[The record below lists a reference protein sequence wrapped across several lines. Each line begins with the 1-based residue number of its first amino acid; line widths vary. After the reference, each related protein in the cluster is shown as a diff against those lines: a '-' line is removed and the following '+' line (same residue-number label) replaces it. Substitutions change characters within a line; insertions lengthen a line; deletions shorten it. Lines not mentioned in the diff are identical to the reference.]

1 MDRALYSHTTQQT
14 IGSHANL
21 RADHGKWSL
30 FFKVWTGS
38 MAKVMGNKPAATSTP
53 DFSSPTRGL
62 LCRCTLFWGNLRMTG
77 YAMTECWT
85 VPFIIFYQ
93 HGTHTYAN
101 RTSRNNEYEQYKLAE
116 YKATCN
122 TTVPKLCYDIVMVRQ
137 SHGWS
142 QSTNF
147 KTWKSTHERIMI
159 IMTSSSR
166 TKSNSCAAVHV
177 KSAGSVVTVSLVPSQ
192 CSDTRVS
199 NTQKTIDLE
208 DDQML
213 HTHAF
218 NFSQLLASATTT
230 TIHNKNIRSSY
241 QCFISF
247 WNIMKTRSLWT
258 HTRSDN
264 VVVAYVRINA

>member
-1 MDRALYSHTTQQT
+1 MRWQNVEQCLLSSLSTWNTHIRKQNITEQWIWT
-14 IGSHANL
+14 IH
-21 RADHGKWSL
+21 
-30 FFKVWTGS
+30 
-38 MAKVMGNKPAATSTP
+38 
-53 DFSSPTRGL
+53 
-62 LCRCTLFWGNLRMTG
+62 
-77 YAMTECWT
+77 
-85 VPFIIFYQ
+85 
-93 HGTHTYAN
+93 
-101 RTSRNNEYEQYKLAE
+101 
-116 YKATCN
+116 KATCN

-142 QSTNF
+142 QRTNF

-159 IMTSSSR
+159 ILTSSSR
-166 TKSNSCAAVHV
+166 TKSNSCAAVQV

-213 HTHAF
+213 QTHAF

-247 WNIMKTRSLWT
+247 EIFWRHVGNGLC
-258 HTRSDN
+258 TRSDN
-264 VVVAYVRINA
+264 VVGRNMFDQCIDIATIILERPRWAFRLSLGSGFFGNKGERGEMLHCYTQIHATFVFCSVKKAKNKQIMNTVQQERWCTIYVLSL

>member
-1 MDRALYSHTTQQT
+1 MRWQNVEQCL
-14 IGSHANL
+14 L
-21 RADHGKWSL
+21 
-30 FFKVWTGS
+30 
-38 MAKVMGNKPAATSTP
+38 
-53 DFSSPTRGL
+53 SS
-62 LCRCTLFWGNLRMTG
+62 
-77 YAMTECWT
+77 
-85 VPFIIFYQ
+85 FI
-93 HGTHTYAN
+93 N
-101 RTSRNNEYEQYKLAE
+101 MERTSQNNEYEQYKLAE

-142 QSTNF
+142 QGTNF

-166 TKSNSCAAVHV
+166 TKSNSWAAVPV
-177 KSAGSVVTVSLVPSQ
+177 KSAGSVVTDVTVSLVPSQ

-213 HTHAF
+213 YTHTCL
-218 NFSQLLASATTT
+218 QLLTVARFCNYN
-230 TIHNKNIRSSY
+230 HNRNYNIRNSY

-247 WNIMKTRSLWT
+247 
-258 HTRSDN
+258 
-264 VVVAYVRINA
+264 

>member
-1 MDRALYSHTTQQT
+1 MKPLLQGLNWEYGKGDGEQTCCHFHSRFQFADKGSAVWLHPFLRKFKNDRTCDDRMLNSAFYHLLSTWNTHIRKQNITEQWIWT
-14 IGSHANL
+14 IH
-21 RADHGKWSL
+21 
-30 FFKVWTGS
+30 
-38 MAKVMGNKPAATSTP
+38 
-53 DFSSPTRGL
+53 
-62 LCRCTLFWGNLRMTG
+62 
-77 YAMTECWT
+77 
-85 VPFIIFYQ
+85 
-93 HGTHTYAN
+93 
-101 RTSRNNEYEQYKLAE
+101 
-116 YKATCN
+116 KATCN

-142 QSTNF
+142 QRTNF

-159 IMTSSSR
+159 ILTSSSR
-166 TKSNSCAAVHV
+166 TKSNSCAAVQV

-213 HTHAF
+213 QTHAF

-247 WNIMKTRSLWT
+247 WNILKTCRQWTLYSL
-258 HTRSDN
+258 R
-264 VVVAYVRINA
+264 